1 MRTAAAIEDL
11 TICLDRR
18 NPSTGQID
26 FYEEPILYRC
36 GINIRILQR
45 FSTQGQRIPD
55 SIKISTQLDDFTLSL
70 SERQLPM
77 SVRLAQLFGALYY
90 GHLKVLF
97 TVLRK
102 SSISYTGVLN

>member
-1 MRTAAAIEDL
+1 MKIHIYKVVRTAAAIEDL

-90 GHLKVLF
+90 GHLKVSF
-97 TVLRK
+97 IF
-102 SSISYTGVLN
+102 SEN